1 MHFMFQCMYSL
12 LKISIF
18 EIMATQKP
26 QTRIL
31 QPTPLAKTNVLVPV
45 NLRLTR
51 SNRITQVCVK
61 FEGQCVRA
69 NISSGHA
76 AT

>member
-1 MHFMFQCMYSL
+1 MLQAMYSL

-18 EIMATQKP
+18 EIMATHKP
-26 QTRIL
+26 LARIL
-31 QPTPLAKTNVLVPV
+31 QPTPLAKTNFRVPV
-45 NLRLTR
+45 NLPLTR

-69 NISSGHA
+69 DISSGHA
-76 AT
+76 ATWGN